1 MAQMKH
7 LLILAL
13 TLTLTCNG
21 IAAEARWWKGN
32 LHTHSLWSD
41 GDDFPEMI
49 TGWYKDKGYDFLA
62 ITDHNILHNSEK
74 WLPVTKA
81 RNRDVAYAKYLKK
94 WGAEWVESKV
104 EKGTTSVRLKRLT
117 EYRGKFEEPGE
128 FLLIPAEE
136 ISARYLTSPIHL
148 NAANLRQ
155 VIQPLTGDNVVD
167 VLQKNIDAVLKQEKE
182 TGQPVLPHINHPNF
196 RWAITAEELM
206 QVRGERF
213 FEVYNGHPLVF
224 NRGDKTHAGTELMWD
239 IMNTRRL
246 TELKLPLMYGLGTD
260 DSHAYHKTD
269 STLSNSGR
277 GWVVVR
283 AKELSAASLIRAM
296 KRGDFYSSTGVELDT
311 LKTDGKGI
319 SVAVKTKPGESFKI
333 QFIGTLKDHDS
344 TNKPIRNAAGEKL
357 RITHR
362 YSADV
367 GKVLKEVAGPRAS
380 YEFTGKELYVRAK
393 VISSKAQKNPII
405 AGDKETAWT
414 QPQRPR

>member
-1 MAQMKH
+1 MNR
-7 LLILAL
+7 ILAVTVLFALL
-13 TLTLTCNG
+13 TSSP
-21 IAAEARWWKGN
+21 AQSKWWKGN

-49 TGWYKDKGYDFLA
+49 AGWYKEKGYQFLA
-62 ITDHNILHNSEK
+62 ITDHNTLHTAEK
-74 WLPVTKA
+74 WLPVTKT

-94 WGAEWVESKV
+94 WGASWVESKV
-104 EKGTTSVRLKRLT
+104 EKGATSVRLKKLA
-117 EYRGKFEEPGE
+117 EYRGKLEAPDN
-128 FLLIPAEE
+128 FLLIQAEE

-148 NAANLRQ
+148 NAANLRHA
-155 VIQPLTGDNVVD
+155 IQPLTGDNVVD
-167 VLQKNIDAVLKQEKE
+167 VLQKNIDAVLKQERE
-182 TGQPVLPHINHPNF
+182 TGQPVLPHVNHPNF
-196 RWAITAEELM
+196 RWAVTAEELM

-246 TELKLPLMYGLGTD
+246 TELNLPLMYGLATD

-283 AKELSAASLIRAM
+283 AAELSAGSLIRAM
-296 KRGDFYSSTGVELDT
+296 KRGDFYSSTGVELAS
-311 LKTDGKGI
+311 LKVDGKRI
-319 SVAVKTKPGESFKI
+319 ALSVKPERGESFTI
-333 QFIGTLKDHDS
+333 QFIGTLKDHDGS
-344 TNKPIRNAAGEKL
+344 NKPIRNAAGEKL

-362 YSADV
+362 YSEDV
-367 GKVLKEVAGPRAS
+367 GKVLKEVKGTKAS
-380 YEFTGKELYVRAK
+380 YQFTGNELYVRAK
-393 VISSKAQKNPII
+393 VISSKLQPNPIK